1 MQIPIESAGQS
12 LERAYLEVLVP
23 ADEKDPV
30 IPLRF
35 NPSEYQIQ
43 KTNNFSEI
51 PIPGLESPPLQFIRG
66 GCEKLTAE
74 LLADT
79 SDTLEDVRDKYTTR
93 LRDLM
98 RIRPDLHAPPI
109 VRLIWDDQVFK
120 GVIDSLNI
128 TFVLFTP
135 TGIPLRA
142 KLNITLK
149 EYRPVEIQVKEI
161 PTNSPDVDKV
171 HVLVRGETLADVSW
185 KAYADPRRWREIAK
199 SNGIHDPRRVEPGRT
214 LSIPRLR

>member
-23 ADEKDPV
+23 VDEDDPI
-30 IPLRF
+30 IPLKF

-51 PIPGLESPPLQFIRG
+51 PIPGLESPPIQFVRG

-79 SDTLEDVRDKYTTR
+79 SDTLEDVRDKYTIR
-93 LRDLM
+93 LRNLM
-98 RIRPDLHAPPI
+98 RIRSDLHAPPI

-135 TGIPLRA
+135 TGVPLRA